1 MTATAS
7 SRESQGSGAPS
18 RSAPPVVSQ
27 GRRNLRPYL
36 LSGDT
41 SSLRFSLANACKDL
55 GYYNTMAGD
64 ADSTRA
70 IAAAVLATLEGARK
84 AAPEALVPELATLL
98 AKK

>member
-1 MTATAS
+1 MN
-7 SRESQGSGAPS
+7 PW
-18 RSAPPVVSQ
+18 P
-27 GRRNLRPYL
+27 LRQAW
-36 LSGDT
+36 
-41 SSLRFSLANACKDL
+41 R
-55 GYYNTMAGD
+55 D